1 MMARRQSWMIVV
13 ALLFCYVYTLPRWA
27 DWSQNSRLDL
37 LMALSIEQSVRIDTY
52 AANTGDYALYNG
64 HKYSDKAP
72 GPVFLALPAALLL
85 QPIFDLPFSQQVLER
100 LANGAALGATLNPDG
115 TGLASEKLRFFI
127 LQVAL
132 TGLTIALPSALA
144 ALALIALLKRF
155 VSDSRLVMLL
165 TFAYSLGTMLA
176 VYSGNFYSHALVA
189 ALLLGA
195 WALSMESYHPSRAVL
210 LGLLLGWAAISEYP
224 VVLPG
229 LLIGLAALWNWRSFS
244 ALVWLT
250 ISGLLPIVLLVVYD
264 LRAFGTP
271 WPVGY
276 QYSELWQDQHHTG
289 FMSLTYPH
297 PEGLWGLLFG
307 LFRGMFVR
315 APWLLLAVPGYR
327 FWWRSGQY
335 RVMWLVSLLAS
346 LSLLL
351 FYSSSA
357 MWWGG
362 FSAGPRYIVP
372 MVPFLAVSA
381 GWTAVL
387 LWRIAIGRVVLVG
400 LIGASV
406 VLTWAEGIARQQFPP
421 DTILNPWLDYT
432 LPAWQS
438 GDIARN
444 LGMVLGLPG
453 LFSLIPLVLL
463 MLGAVWFCLRSQP
476 TTSVLLSEPSLE
488 GQSVA
493 SIQH

>member
-1 MMARRQSWMIVV
+1 
-13 ALLFCYVYTLPRWA
+13 
-27 DWSQNSRLDL
+27 
-37 LMALSIEQSVRIDTY
+37 
-52 AANTGDYALYNG
+52 
-64 HKYSDKAP
+64 
-72 GPVFLALPAALLL
+72 
-85 QPIFDLPFSQQVLER
+85 
-100 LANGAALGATLNPDG
+100 
-115 TGLASEKLRFFI
+115 
-127 LQVAL
+127 
-132 TGLTIALPSALA
+132 
-144 ALALIALLKRF
+144 
-155 VSDSRLVMLL
+155 
-165 TFAYSLGTMLA
+165 
-176 VYSGNFYSHALVA
+176 
-189 ALLLGA
+189 
-195 WALSMESYHPSRAVL
+195 
-210 LGLLLGWAAISEYP
+210 
-224 VVLPG
+224 
-229 LLIGLAALWNWRSFS
+229 
-244 ALVWLT
+244 
-250 ISGLLPIVLLVVYD
+250 
-264 LRAFGTP
+264 
-271 WPVGY
+271 
-276 QYSELWQDQHHTG
+276 
-289 FMSLTYPH
+289 MSLTYPH